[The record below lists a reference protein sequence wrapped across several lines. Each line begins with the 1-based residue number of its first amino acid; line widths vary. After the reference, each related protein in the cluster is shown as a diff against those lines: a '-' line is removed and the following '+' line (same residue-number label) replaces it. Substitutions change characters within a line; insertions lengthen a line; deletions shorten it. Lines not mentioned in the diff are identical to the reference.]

1 MDVITNKLMQGD
13 KFAEKITE
21 FANWCEKAFI
31 VSAFFTDDSLIK
43 ILNNQGK
50 KVCLVVSLRPPT
62 SYDSLLRI
70 SALKN
75 VEVRFLGHELHSK
88 IYCFQRKKEMRAAIG
103 SSNLTGNGF
112 YDNIE
117 TNVILSDPDANLCYE
132 NWAIIRNKSH
142 PLTSQVLEE
151 YKEVFQSFKAPV
163 IKEILPRQASAD
175 TEYNKLWSA
184 VDFISSLVSAEL
196 EKYFENIP
204 KYLVIDHFWHF
215 IVAIRKY
222 SHEEI
227 TNRMKMENSDNY
239 LISLFK
245 EFIKWDA
252 ENEFN
257 TVEIYQRS
265 QRLTLLLS
273 SDKTLNKQEL
283 LEVFMTL
290 HSTHSRVQR
299 FSDDVSFINENNIQ
313 KINRSFKH
321 LVDENISLDQRIEDS
336 LKPDYKLLYF
346 GSSAVREFNGWCY
359 PNKYPIRNEKADIA
373 LAILAFG

>member
-13 KFAEKITE
+13 KFSEKITE

-70 SALKN
+70 CALKN

-88 IYCFQRKKEMRAAIG
+88 IYCFQNKKEMRAAIG
-103 SSNLTGNGF
+103 SSNLTGKGF

-117 TNVILSDPDANLCYE
+117 TNVILSDSDANLCYE
-132 NWAIIRNKSH
+132 NWALIRNKSH

-151 YKEVFQSFKAPV
+151 YKAVYQSFKAPV
-163 IKEILPRQASAD
+163 IKEILPRQTSAD
-175 TEYNKLWSA
+175 AEYNKLWSA
-184 VDFISSLVSAEL
+184 VDFISSLVSSEL

-215 IVAIRKY
+215 IVAIRKN

-227 TNRMKMENSDNY
+227 TNHMKMASSDEY

-265 QRLTLLLS
+265 QRLNLLLS
-273 SDKTLNKQEL
+273 SKKALNKQEL

-299 FSDDVSFINENNIQ
+299 FSHDVSFINENNIQ
-313 KINRSFKH
+313 KVNRSIKH
-321 LVDENISLDQRIEDS
+321 LVDENISLDQRIEDL
-336 LKPDYKLLYF
+336 LKPDYELKYF

-359 PNKYPIRNEKADIA
+359 PNKYPIRNEKADKA